1 MDLQAL
7 ADVAEQRDLIV
18 VSDEIYDRLVYDSE
32 HTCFASLPGMR
43 ERTVLLGGFS
53 KSYAMTGWR
62 VGYAA
67 APAEILEAMM
77 KVHQYVTMCAPT
89 MSQAAAV
96 EALHR
101 GSVHVEEMR
110 ESYDRR
116 RRVMVKAFNDMGLTC
131 FEPKGAFYAFPSI
144 VSSGLSSEEF
154 AERLLMEEQVAVV
167 PGSAFGACGE
177 GHVRCCYATS
187 LDEIRE
193 ALDRIQRFIDRCRAN
208 PK

>member
-1 MDLQAL
+1 M
-7 ADVAEQRDLIV
+7 
-18 VSDEIYDRLVYDSE
+18 
-32 HTCFASLPGMR
+32 
-43 ERTVLLGGFS
+43 GGFS

>member
-1 MDLQAL
+1 MTYRRWRTWLNSG
-7 ADVAEQRDLIV
+7 DLIV

-154 AERLLMEEQVAVV
+154 AERAADGRAGG
-167 PGSAFGACGE
+167 GSAWF
-177 GHVRCCYATS
+177 S
-187 LDEIRE
+187 LWR
-193 ALDRIQRFIDRCRAN
+193 LRRRPRAVLLRHF
-208 PK
+208 PG